1 MNVFVLDIIILLS
14 LILYDMGIT
23 DYLVQIQELT
33 NTNLKLLK
41 ALNDSLITD
50 KGYVSVSTDEGS
62 FNIPSIIMLENKINT
77 LQNNFENL
85 VNAPVTSEANFI
97 FNGDSRAIEVKRY
110 EQSPAS
116 LTLGQQSE
124 FYHENNDV
132 LKDFLTPVPYLK
144 FNLFGIPYDIS
155 TVDIRKVVALTDKI
169 KNRFEQILGGE
180 TSKSVSWGDIYKLLA
195 DAEQDKD
202 YVLYDTVTRLPIRKG
217 QGNGQYVISSLG
229 DMYIDENLDQH
240 VIVTLANNKS
250 GYQKGLTYT
259 VFDQTIERDL
269 AVGDYLVSWDG
280 HAKFQIEELN
290 FNTNTIKLKILYGDY
305 INLTAYDPEYEII
318 DDTAKLRFFSNVDL
332 FSDSNYAKVPLE
344 EDQYI
349 FVAIAPLNDRMNVR
363 AAWGDGLLVD
373 VYRLTTDE
381 GTLFEEYYKNCRNI
395 GDIMNE
401 ISKVMSNSV
410 SRLSEDDVN
419 KYMTAKPTLDEELI
433 KVVHINKHLD
443 ESTTIKNIRALYSQ
457 KNNYNASLNE
467 TQTSLTALQDQL
479 SSIDFQD
486 TTGIRA
492 KLQSQI
498 DILTKKKNELINSL
512 IKISDE
518 IALTANNSV
527 VPIENAKYRIRG
539 FFDFVGFAEGLGLDE
554 RNIKGINVQYR
565 YRNNQ
570 LEVGSADTFTKD
582 RDDDGAITNDETFIF
597 SDWNRLYTPLR
608 PRLKTKDGYA
618 PEENTSNENLP
629 SFNQI
634 DIPISQG
641 ESVDIRLK
649 VIYDFGYPFIQMMS
663 EWSDI
668 MTIEFP
674 VEFLKDVTVVDILK
688 ENNNDI
694 ETNRFKTILQQ
705 DGVTGHVEDSI
716 LDQDVL
722 FFHKPENISSG
733 FYTAERRIIPL
744 RDKLKDMNDA
754 IVRLSDEV
762 EGSASES
769 LGVNVDF
776 DESSIQL
783 SPFEVG
789 LVTLA
794 GYDNFVNKDSGQYGN
809 YTYDGDDNGNVKI
822 FCNIRLTNT
831 SQHSLKIFSMF
842 PATENIP
849 IGSIKTS
856 KFDIKDYTI
865 GSESESDLSKYGVW
879 YYDPSVED
887 EPNKL
892 KVQTSNQIITFR
904 VNNPYDATDYYKT
917 VEEGDYES
925 CIYTDNKLPRNNS
938 YYSDDNTIIGNNRNG
953 MSVYPYC
960 SKKDGLMMTFKEAK
974 NYLVLNPGDEYV
986 FPVMVR
992 YKLTQGHDP
1001 EQDLISHI
1009 EKTLSFDVRT
1019 SLYNDPLNY
1028 TFKIAA
1034 KYTDDT
1040 QDKLA
1045 RSLTRKYR
1053 STVLKNKEYTT
1064 IIG

>member
-1 MNVFVLDIIILLS
+1 
-14 LILYDMGIT
+14 MGIT

-41 ALNDSLITD
+41 ALNDSLTTD

-62 FNIPSIIMLENKINT
+62 FNIPSFIMLENKINT

-85 VNAPVTSEANFI
+85 VNAPITSEANFI

-116 LTLGQQSE
+116 LTLEEQSE

-144 FNLFGIPYDIS
+144 FELSEIPYDIS
-155 TVDIRKVVALTDKI
+155 TVDIRKVVALTNKI
-169 KNRFEQILGGE
+169 KNRFKQILDNE

-217 QGNGQYVISSLG
+217 QGNGQYVISALG

-240 VIVTLANNKS
+240 VVVTLANNKD

-305 INLTAYDPEYEII
+305 INLTSYDPDYETI
-318 DDTAKLRFFSNVDL
+318 DDTAKLRFFSNIDL

-363 AAWGDGLLVD
+363 AAWGDGLLVN
-373 VYRLTTDE
+373 VYGLTTDE
-381 GTLFEEYYKNCRNI
+381 GTQFEEYYKNCRNI

-410 SRLSEDDVN
+410 SRLSDDDIN
-419 KYMTAKPTLDEELI
+419 KYMAAKPELDEELI
-433 KVVHINKHLD
+433 KVVHVNKHLD

-467 TQTSLTALQDQL
+467 TQTSLTTLQDQL

-486 TTGIRA
+486 TTGIRP
-492 KLQSQI
+492 KLQNQI
-498 DILTKKKNELINSL
+498 DVLTKKKNELINSL

-539 FFDFVGFAEGLGLDE
+539 FFDFVGFAQELGIDEG
-554 RNIKGINVQYR
+554 NIKGINVQYR

-570 LEVGSADTFTKD
+570 LEVGSADTYVKD
-582 RDDDGAITNDETFIF
+582 VNENGEVGDEGDRTFIF

-608 PRLKTKDGYA
+608 PRIKTDSGYG
-618 PEENTSNENLP
+618 PEEDTSNMNLP

-663 EWSDI
+663 TWSDV

-674 VEFLKDVTVVDILK
+674 VEFLKDVSIVDIIK

-694 ETNRFKTILQQ
+694 ETNRFKTILLQ
-705 DGVTGHVEDSI
+705 DGVTTHVEDSI

-733 FYTAERRIIPL
+733 FYTSERRIIPL
-744 RDKLKDMNDA
+744 RDKLKDMNDVL
-754 IVRLSDEV
+754 VRLSDEV
-762 EGSASES
+762 EGSAAES
-769 LGVNVDF
+769 LGVSVDF
-776 DESSIQL
+776 DESTIQL
-783 SPFEVG
+783 SPYEIG
-789 LVTLA
+789 LITLKEYS
-794 GYDNFVNKDSGQYGN
+794 GFSGDSGQYGN
-809 YTYDGDDNGNVKI
+809 YTWDKNTKDVNI
-822 FCNIRLTNT
+822 LCNIRLTNT
-831 SQHSLKIFSMF
+831 SQHSLKLFSMF
-842 PATENIP
+842 PASENME
-849 IGSIKTS
+849 IGALKTS

-865 GSESESDLSKYGVW
+865 GSDNLQTTQNYGV
-879 YYDPSVED
+879 YIYDPMFLTTGSGDED
-887 EPNKL
+887 GL
-892 KVQTSNQIITFR
+892 GLQTSNQIITFR
-904 VNNPYDATDYYKT
+904 VNNPYDGKDYYATCNDGNLKT
-917 VEEGDYES
+917 
-925 CIYTDNKLPRNNS
+925 IIKTDNKLPRNYIENS
-938 YYSDDNTIIGNNRNG
+938 IAGVGCVG
-953 MSVYPYC
+953 MSVYPY
-960 SKKDGLMMTFKEAK
+960 DTQENGLMMTFKEAK
-974 NYLVLNPGDEYV
+974 NYLLMNPGDEYV
-986 FPVMVR
+986 FPIMIR
-992 YKLTQGHDP
+992 YNLSENNKSIQ
-1001 EQDLISHI
+1001 
-1009 EKTLSFDVRT
+1009 KTLSFDVRT
-1019 SLYNDPLNY
+1019 SLYNDPSNY
-1028 TFKIAA
+1028 TFRILA
-1034 KYTDDT
+1034 KYTEDS
-1040 QDKLA
+1040 QDKLV
-1045 RSLTRKYR
+1045 RSLSKKYNNY
-1053 STVLKNKEYTT
+1053 TLKSKEYKP
-1064 IIG
+1064 IVG